1 MTVRSRNDEIWEGRM
16 DREADRFTDHPARTT
31 FKWVA
36 VIAGICVALAI
47 IIGTIGWIG
56 GWFSTAANVA
66 GPGNVTT
73 QYHAVIEDYNALQ
86 AAAGNYC
93 QAKDTPQG
101 PNSPSL
107 IEDPA
112 FAYAAQYRHITV
124 DYNERQNNIFEAG
137 VVGPSGYPKQAPSLD
152 AMSQQVC

>member
-1 MTVRSRNDEIWEGRM
+1 MTSWD
-16 DREADRFTDHPARTT
+16 DRGNELERRPWSTSV
-31 FKWVA
+31 KWGLG
-36 VIAGICVALAI
+36 VIAAIVVLSVAYIPAHFAL
-47 IIGTIGWIG
+47 

-66 GPGNVTT
+66 GPGNVTE
-73 QYHAVIEDYNALQ
+73 QFHAVIGDWNAMQ

-101 PNSPSL
+101 PNSPAL
-107 IEDPA
+107 VEDPA

-137 VVGPSGYPKQAPSLD
+137 VVGPNGYPKNAPSLD
-152 AMSQQVC
+152 AMVKQVC